1 MTVIYR
7 KSLASTL
14 LDQLNVRLVRAMTKR
29 RKAQNAPRMFVAP
42 DDYIGET
49 ILAEVLF
56 EKGYLNALDAILGK
70 MNIGTQPD
78 DVALDIGANIGNHA
92 LHFSGKFGH
101 VHCFDPNPMI
111 ARVLEANM
119 MLNDIEN
126 VTVHRVALSDE
137 DEQLPY
143 VQHDSNLGG
152 SGFLRDGETV
162 DEPGARMKGELDLRH
177 AGNFCTSLLKEGQK
191 VRLIKIDVEG
201 LEDKV
206 LSGLRDLIAEHKP
219 LLLIEVT
226 GDSVGQRVK
235 DLIAEYDYDPLQEIF
250 NDLRFGSDP
259 LVKRFLRAITSQVTY
274 SLRPL
279 DTFADRIYPMTIS
292 APRGMLAEKGLT
304 GG

>member
-29 RKAQNAPRMFVAP
+29 RKTQNAPRMFVAP

-56 EKGYLNALDAILGK
+56 EKGYLNALDAIVGK
-70 MNIGTQPD
+70 MNIGTQPG

-152 SGFLRDGETV
+152 SGFLRDGETA

-177 AGNFCTSLLKEGQK
+177 AGNYCTSLLKDGQK
-191 VRLIKIDVEG
+191 VQLIKIDVEG

-259 LVKRFLRAITSQVTY
+259 LAKRFMRAVTSQVTY

-279 DTFADRIYPMTIS
+279 DAFADRIYPMTIS
-292 APRGMLAEKGLT
+292 APRGVLAEKGLT

>member
-7 KSLASTL
+7 KSLASTV

-29 RKAQNAPRMFVAP
+29 RKTQNAPRMFVAP

-56 EKGYLNALDAILGK
+56 EKGYLNALDAILDK
-70 MNIGTQPD
+70 LNIGQDPNE
-78 DVALDIGANIGNHA
+78 VALDIGANIGNHA
-92 LHFSGKFGH
+92 LHFASTFGH

-111 ARVLEANM
+111 SRVLEANM

-137 DEQLPY
+137 DEELPY

-162 DEPGARMKGELDLRH
+162 DEPGAKMKGALELRH
-177 AGNFCTSLLKEGQK
+177 AGNYASSLLKEGQR

-206 LSGLRDLIAEHKP
+206 LSGLRELIAEHKP

-235 DLIAEYDYDPLQEIF
+235 DLIADYEYDPLQEIF
-250 NDLRFGSDP
+250 NELRFGDAP
-259 LVKRFLRAITSQVTY
+259 FLQRFLRAITSQVTY
-274 SLRPL
+274 TLRPL
-279 DTFADRIYPMTIS
+279 DAFSDRIYPMTIS
-292 APRGMLAEKGLT
+292 APRGLLAEKGLT
-304 GG
+304 SD